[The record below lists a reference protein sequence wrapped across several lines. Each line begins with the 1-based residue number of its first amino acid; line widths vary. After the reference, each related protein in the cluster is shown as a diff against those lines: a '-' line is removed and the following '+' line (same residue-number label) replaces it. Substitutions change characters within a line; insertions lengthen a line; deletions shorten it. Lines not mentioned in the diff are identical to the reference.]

1 MQKKNNKEFL
11 SILMKLDLDDHNIKN
26 FLIYKL
32 FMQGGQIGP
41 K

>member
-11 SILMKLDLDDHNIKN
+11 SILMNLDLDDHNIKN

-32 FMQGGQIGP
+32 FMQDGQIGP